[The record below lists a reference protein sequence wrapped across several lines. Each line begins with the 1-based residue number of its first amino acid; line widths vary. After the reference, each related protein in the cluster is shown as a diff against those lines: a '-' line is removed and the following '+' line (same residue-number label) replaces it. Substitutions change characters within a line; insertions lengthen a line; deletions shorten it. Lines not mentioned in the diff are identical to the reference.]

1 MLAQGVAVHTIE
13 SCESPVGPLI
23 IAATADAVCL
33 VHFCEESELDAQMSA
48 ERVRHAAT
56 LGEAPNPHLT
66 RLRAQLAEYFAGRR
80 REFDVPLHFPG
91 SPFQQQVWAMLIRI
105 PYGERWSYLDV
116 ARQLGDPRAT
126 RAVGAANGANP
137 IAIVIPCHRVVNADG
152 ELGGYGGGL
161 WRKRIL
167 LDLELGQGALSL

>member
-1 MLAQGVAVHTIE
+1 MLASDVAVQSIE

-23 IAATADAVCL
+23 VAATAEAVCL
-33 VHFCEESELDAQMSA
+33 VHFCDEDELDVHLDALRS
-48 ERVRHAAT
+48 RHAAT
-56 LGEAPNPHLT
+56 LGAAPNPHLT
-66 RLRAQLAEYFAGRR
+66 RLREQLAEYFAGAR

-91 SPFQQQVWAMLIRI
+91 SPFQQQAWAMLLRI
-105 PYGERWSYLDV
+105 PYGERWSYLDL

-152 ELGGYGGGL
+152 KLGGYGGGP
-161 WRKRIL
+161 WRKQIL
-167 LDLELGQGALSL
+167 LDLELGQGTLSL